1 MYNLKYEVIKQNDE
15 TVEIIKENV
24 KQPNFNEKVLSFID
38 TETGQF
44 IIYDF
49 NNTELPIKGIK
60 NIRIE
65 KIEKN

>member
-15 TVEIIKENV
+15 TAVITKENV

-49 NNTELPIKGIK
+49 NNVELPIKGIK
-60 NIRIE
+60 NITIT
-65 KIEKN
+65 KIEEN